1 MWGADDSLKAA
12 RVDVIK
18 MQQRVNE
25 IAHHYDA
32 QVAELKKTD
41 QEICQQ
47 EHRLDHLNQQID
59 CLHRDAHTLSQDLH
73 QQKIEGDGVHMTM
86 REIRNQARQWAD
98 QIDASKSA
106 ITCSVQANEAR
117 EKSTFAQRKANYDL
131 NDANLALL
139 R

>member
-1 MWGADDSLKAA
+1 
-12 RVDVIK
+12 
-18 MQQRVNE
+18 
-25 IAHHYDA
+25 
-32 QVAELKKTD
+32 
-41 QEICQQ
+41 
-47 EHRLDHLNQQID
+47 
-59 CLHRDAHTLSQDLH
+59 
-73 QQKIEGDGVHMTM
+73 MTM
-86 REIRNQARQWAD
+86 REIRNQSRQWAD